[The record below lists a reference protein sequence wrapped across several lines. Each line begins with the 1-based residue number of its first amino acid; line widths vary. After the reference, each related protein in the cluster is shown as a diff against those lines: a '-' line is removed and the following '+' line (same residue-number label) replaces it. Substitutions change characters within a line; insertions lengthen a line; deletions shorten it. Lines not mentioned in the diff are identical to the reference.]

1 MHVLPL
7 TEEEARSEQRFWMNE
22 RNPLFLSR
30 GEPAQKGI
38 PRFEISFG
46 IDANKMLT
54 ISVTD
59 LTDHRQVLSDH
70 PVVRLV

>member
-7 TEEEARSEQRFWMNE
+7 TEEESHSEQRFWMNE
-22 RNPLFLSR
+22 RNPLFLDSERAVQR
-30 GEPAQKGI
+30 GV

-54 ISVTD
+54 ITAKD
-59 LTDHRQVLSDH
+59 LFSSQMILSNY
-70 PVVRLV
+70 PVIRLI